1 MKKDPRLKTLILS
14 VVFSS
19 FGPIVTFIAMM
30 MNSSS
35 TQIADFIRRTVELS
49 VLILALYVYLRIH
62 KKEMG
67 HNIVNKYKV
76 SIYRL
81 LAIVLLLSSFVLFY
95 LFILALINPSI
106 PEGSVWLGLSIAILG
121 VCFNGYFMIRYK
133 KFNHQKESFVMD
145 SQSKM
150 YQAKTLV
157 DLNVVIALSS
167 IIIFRNSTLSYWID
181 TLGTLFIAVYL
192 LLRAYSIFRKELLS

>member
-1 MKKDPRLKTLILS
+1 MNNDARLKTLILS

-49 VLILALYVYLRIH
+49 VLVLALYLYLRIH
-62 KKEMG
+62 KKEISNHTVTMF
-67 HNIVNKYKV
+67 KV
-76 SIYRL
+76 SMYRL
-81 LAIVLLLSSFVLFY
+81 LAIVLLISSLVLVY
-95 LFILALINPSI
+95 LFILALINPSM

-121 VCFNGYFMIRYK
+121 LLFNGYFMIRYK

-150 YQAKTLV
+150 YQAKTLL
-157 DLNVVIALSS
+157 DLNVVIALSA
-167 IIIFRNSTLSYWID
+167 IVIFKESNLSYWID
-181 TLGTLFIAVYL
+181 TLGTLIIAIYL
-192 LLRAYSIFRKELLS
+192 LLRAYSIFRKVL